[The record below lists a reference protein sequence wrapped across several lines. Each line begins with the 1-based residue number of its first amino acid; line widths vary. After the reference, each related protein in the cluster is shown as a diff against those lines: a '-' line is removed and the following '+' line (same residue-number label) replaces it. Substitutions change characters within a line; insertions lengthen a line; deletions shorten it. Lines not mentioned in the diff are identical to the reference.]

1 MTWPEVEMRSFLTE
15 RKDRFKPA
23 KANALGLKRLE
34 KIDFGGKLHISES
47 KPTKTNMIM
56 IKKGDLVI
64 SGINAEKGA
73 LGIYDGNEDILAT
86 IHYSSY
92 HYDKTKI
99 NINYL
104 RWFLK
109 SSSFK
114 RLLIEQA
121 GAGIKTEIKPR
132 KLLPLKFNLPDL
144 KTQEKIAKLI
154 ALCEDLEE
162 KLNQV
167 KTDSERLT
175 LSMVEKVRSTTPYK
189 NDAAVVC
196 FLLAQMEKLNRP
208 TTEFFIQK
216 HIFAAKHHLQLPVN
230 SLFVR
235 KVAGPWSHELKRK
248 AIFAAIK
255 MNWLRWEKIR
265 LVAGS
270 AFEKGLSHA
279 AMVLGESTDQLAQLV
294 ENLKTF
300 GQKGLERWTTVL
312 KVVEDLKE
320 KQQPI
325 TRANIQHEIDNWRDK
340 RLKKIFA
347 EESVDYTIDK
357 MIKYKWLPTTAGQ

>member
-23 KANALGLKRLE
+23 EANALGLKRLE

-99 NINYL
+99 NIDYL

-109 SSSFK
+109 SSNFK

-121 GAGIKTEIKPR
+121 GAGIKTEIKPK
-132 KLLPLKFNLPDL
+132 KLLPLKFNLPDI

-154 ALCEDLEE
+154 ALCEELEE

-167 KTDSERLT
+167 KTDSEKLT
-175 LSMVEKVRSTTPYK
+175 LSMVERVIPTTPYK

-196 FLLAQMEKLNRP
+196 SLLAQMEKLQRP

-216 HIFAAKHHLQLPVN
+216 HIFAAKHHLHLPVN

-235 KVAGPWSHELKRK
+235 KAAGPWSHELKRK
-248 AIFAAIK
+248 AIFAATK
-255 MNWLRWEKIR
+255 MNWLRWEKSR

-270 AFEKGLSHA
+270 AFEKALSHA
-279 AMVLGESTDQLAQLV
+279 AMVLGESAAQLV
-294 ENLKTF
+294 QLVKDLKAF
-300 GQKGLERWTTVL
+300 GTNGLERWTTVL

-320 KQQPI
+320 TQQPI
-325 TRANIQHEIDNWRDK
+325 TRANIQREINNWPGK
-340 RLKKIFA
+340 RLKEIFV
-347 EESVDYTIDK
+347 EESVDYTITMMLK
-357 MIKYKWLPTTAGQ
+357 HNWLPPLDKP